1 MERNLTIACLVL
13 SAAGLAYLKTNQ
25 LERMEA
31 DRLAAAEADSIA
43 AAQAAMAEAEAAKFH
58 FMIPHDSDAASNSLR
73 IIMTGEQSSDPD
85 DDGIKFNWE
94 QVSGDYL
101 MLDSDTNSA
110 TSFSAVNGEY
120 AFRLTVTD
128 SYGSSASDEATVK
141 IHAESNAPPQAVIN
155 VTARE

>member
-1 MERNLTIACLVL
+1 MERILTIACLVL

-25 LERMEA
+25 LEKMEA

-43 AAQAAMAEAEAAKFH
+43 AAQAAMAKAEAAKFH
-58 FMIPHDSDAASNSLR
+58 FMIPHDSDAASDSIR
-73 IIMTGEQSSDPD
+73 IIMTGEQSGDPD
-85 DDGIKFNWE
+85 NDAIKFYWE

>member
-31 DRLAAAEADSIA
+31 DRLAAAEADSITA
-43 AAQAAMAEAEAAKFH
+43 AEAAMAEAEAAKFH

>member
-1 MERNLTIACLVL
+1 
-13 SAAGLAYLKTNQ
+13 
-25 LERMEA
+25 
-31 DRLAAAEADSIA
+31 
-43 AAQAAMAEAEAAKFH
+43 
-58 FMIPHDSDAASNSLR
+58 MIPHDSDAASDSIR
-73 IIMTGEQSSDPD
+73 IIMTGEQSGDPD
-85 DDGIKFNWE
+85 NDGIKFYWE

-141 IHAESNAPPQAVIN
+141 IHAEFNASPQAVIN